1 MIKAQAINEFKL
13 PFRMHFGKF
22 GKISLNIPWKQ
33 NFSVPT
39 EITLENVAIVLSML
53 KQSEWEFLDLISAKA
68 KMKTLLKFA
77 SNKLDKLRLMMN
89 KSEKKEDTKEK
100 KDDSSFVDKILIK
113 ILDNLHVSFKHVNV
127 RIEDIEH
134 ESNFSLGITLEEL
147 FIINTNEQWKQ
158 EFIDRNDKANMTRNI
173 YKLLKLSNFGLYLK
187 CNDTLN
193 LSSKSK
199 EEIEKEMKILFPE
212 GAQKIEN
219 IEYLINPITLTG
231 KMKQINDPK
240 GISTESDNENI
251 TIIDNIDETNKENNA
266 RINLMI
272 TLSKFDITIQKE
284 QFDSIIKLL
293 NEVSNYQQ
301 FQYNYYITSK
311 YRFFRPKEKIK
322 EAKIAWWQYAIRMTV
337 KQIQFHKGKKDVY
350 KIPERTNKKYEN
362 TFKQL
367 FPKYYLN
374 KEKFP
379 EKEKKILDDIVEKV
393 DIKEMYL
400 WMKPCF
406 TAIYEEEKKKK
417 ETENFFSKFLKKEV
431 KLHR

>member
-39 EITLENVAIVLSML
+39 EITLENVEIVLSML

-379 EKEKKILDDIVEKV
+379 EKEKKIL
-393 DIKEMYL
+393 
-400 WMKPCF
+400 
-406 TAIYEEEKKKK
+406 
-417 ETENFFSKFLKKEV
+417 V
-431 KLHR
+431 KR